1 MRHVIESRMS
11 QGLSGAIF
19 GATIDREDLACGLDV
34 QQHVLD
40 VAANSGQAVHLARAF
55 FAQPARGSVGNFAHV
70 RRSGTR
76 ENQFWGRAAS
86 AAFFGIL
93 THDIFSS
100 FRFIPVL
107 YLCFVSDWRVFMEQ
121 WRASSSFP
129 IDAAA
134 RRIPQPAQPHMNIRY
149 DG

>member
-76 ENQFWGRAAS
+76 ENQFWGRAARTTL
-86 AAFFGIL
+86 FRIL
-93 THDIFSS
+93 THDSNPFS
-100 FRFIPVL
+100 L
-107 YLCFVSDWRVFMEQ
+107 YKAAP
-121 WRASSSFP
+121 RAATYLVRPNAFFKFHP
-129 IDAAA
+129 NVNV
-134 RRIPQPAQPHMNIRY
+134 QHLK
-149 DG
+149 